1 MSTAMRRT
9 GKRTR
14 IAAVAAALAVGAGLW
29 GGAPAGAHD
38 DGPRVVATGLNN
50 PRQLAFSPGGQ
61 LYVAEAGLG
70 GSGPCQEGELGK
82 VCFGLTG
89 SVAKVGWHG
98 VTRVLKG
105 LPSVGGGDV
114 IGPSDLTF
122 TGNHRIA
129 LSIGLGGSP
138 AYRAAFGPA
147 AKLLGTVVT
156 GDLRH
161 PKAGVRRVF
170 DVAAY
175 EMRANPDGTDV
186 DSNAVGL
193 ARKGIGFVVA
203 DAGGNDVV
211 STRHGGSTVGVL
223 KPVPT
228 TKPAQAPDGSVL
240 PAGFP
245 ADAVPTD
252 VVKGPDGA
260 WYVSQLVGFPF
271 EAGASTI
278 WRIVPGHQPRAYATG
293 LTNVTSLAFG
303 EHGRLYAVELS
314 ATGLL
319 SGGPGDLVAV
329 RPWSSSHRVV
339 AGGLPTPYGVAI
351 RGDSAYVTTCS
362 TFCPPGAGAVM
373 KVRLHH

>member
-1 MSTAMRRT
+1 MGRARKRRAVT
-9 GKRTR
+9 
-14 IAAVAAALAVGAGLW
+14 VAAATVAVVAGLW
-29 GGAPAGAHD
+29 GGSPAGAHD
-38 DGPRVVATGLNN
+38 DGPRVVASGLNN

-61 LYVAEAGLG
+61 LYVVEAGLG
-70 GSGPCQEGELGK
+70 GEGPCQVGELGR

-89 SVAKVGWHG
+89 SVAKVGKHG
-98 VTRVLKG
+98 VTRVVRG
-105 LPSVGGGDV
+105 LPSVGGDNDV
-114 IGPSDLTF
+114 IGASDITF
-122 TGNHRIA
+122 TGNHRFA
-129 LSIGLGGSP
+129 LAIGLGGSP
-138 AYRAAFGPA
+138 AYRAGFGPA

-156 GDLRH
+156 GDMRH
-161 PKAGVRRVF
+161 PGKGVKLFF
-170 DVAAY
+170 DVAKF
-175 EMRANPDGTDV
+175 EKKANPDGTDI

-193 ARKGIGFVVA
+193 ARKGNGFVVA
-203 DAGGNDVV
+203 DAGGNAVI

-228 TKPAQAPDGSVL
+228 TKPGPV
-240 PAGFP
+240 PVGFQ

-278 WRIVPGHQPRAYATG
+278 WRIVPGHQPKAYATG
-293 LTNVTSLAFG
+293 LTNVTSLAFD

-339 AGGLPTPYGVAI
+339 AGGLSTPYGVAI
-351 RGDSAYVTTCS
+351 RDGSAYVTTCS

>member
-1 MSTAMRRT
+1 MRSAMGSARKRR
-9 GKRTR
+9 G
-14 IAAVAAALAVGAGLW
+14 IAVAATVVAVVAGLW

-38 DGPRVVATGLNN
+38 DGPRVVASGLNN

-61 LYVAEAGLG
+61 LYVVEAGLG
-70 GSGPCQEGELGK
+70 GKGPCQPGGPEMGD

-89 SVAKVGWHG
+89 SVAKVGRHG
-98 VTRVLKG
+98 ITRVVQG
-105 LPSVGGGDV
+105 LPSLGGSDV
-114 IGPSDLTF
+114 IGPSDITF
-122 TGNHRIA
+122 TGNHRFA

-138 AYRAAFGPA
+138 AYRAGFGTA

-161 PKAGVRRVF
+161 PGAGVKRVF
-170 DVAAY
+170 DVAKY
-175 EMRANPDGTDV
+175 EKRANPDGTDV

-193 ARKGIGFVVA
+193 ARKGDGFVVA
-203 DAGGNDVV
+203 DAGGNDIV
-211 STRHGGSTVGVL
+211 STRHGGSTVAVL
-223 KPVPT
+223 GPVPT
-228 TKPAQAPDGSVL
+228 TKAAQGL
-240 PAGFP
+240 PVGFP

-278 WRIVPGHQPRAYATG
+278 WRVVPGHQPKAYATG
-293 LTNVTSLAFG
+293 LTNVTSLAFD
-303 EHGRLYAVELS
+303 ERGRLYAVELS

-319 SGGPGDLVAV
+319 SGGPGDLVRV
-329 RPWSSSHRVV
+329 KPWSSSHRVV
-339 AGGLPTPYGVAI
+339 AGGLSLPYGVAI

-362 TFCPPGAGAVM
+362 TFCPPGAGQVM
-373 KVRLHH
+373 KVSLHR

>member
-1 MSTAMRRT
+1 MSTAMGRT
-9 GKRTR
+9 GRRRR
-14 IAAVAAALAVGAGLW
+14 IAAAAATVAVAAGLW
-29 GGAPAGAHD
+29 GGAPAGAD
-38 DGPRVVATGLNN
+38 TDGPTVVATGLNN

-70 GSGPCQEGELGK
+70 GSGPCQVGELGE

-89 SVAKVGWHG
+89 SVAKVGRTG
-98 VTRVLKG
+98 VTRVVQG
-105 LPSVGGGDV
+105 LPSAGGSDV
-114 IGPSDLTF
+114 IGPSDIVF
-122 TGNHRIA
+122 TGNHRFA
-129 LSIGLGGSP
+129 LTIGLGGSP
-138 AYRAAFGPA
+138 DYRAGFGPDA
-147 AKLLGTVVT
+147 ALLGSVVT

-161 PKAGVRRVF
+161 PGAGVRRVF
-170 DVAAY
+170 DVAGY
-175 EMRANPDGTDV
+175 EQRANPDGTDV

-193 ARKGIGFVVA
+193 ARKGNGFVVA

-223 KPVPT
+223 PPVPT
-228 TKPAQAPDGSVL
+228 TKAAEGL
-240 PAGFP
+240 PVGFP

-260 WYVSQLVGFPF
+260 WYVSQLVGYPF

-278 WRIVPGHQPRAYATG
+278 WRIVPGHRPKAYATG
-293 LTNVTSLAFG
+293 LTNVTSLAFD

-329 RPWSSSHRVV
+329 KPWSSSHRVV
-339 AGGLPTPYGVAI
+339 AAGLPLPYGVAI
-351 RGDSAYVTTCS
+351 RGESAYVTTCS
-362 TFCPPGAGAVM
+362 TFCPPGAGSVM
-373 KVRLHH
+373 KVHLHH

>member
-1 MSTAMRRT
+1 MSTAVRGTR
-9 GKRTR
+9 KRTR

-29 GGAPAGAHD
+29 GGSPAGAHD

-70 GSGPCQEGELGK
+70 GDGPCQTGELGK

-89 SVAKVGWHG
+89 SVAKVGRHG
-98 VTRVLKG
+98 VTRVVQG
-105 LPSVGGGDV
+105 LPSVGGEDF

-122 TGNHRIA
+122 TGNHRFA
-129 LSIGLGGSP
+129 LTIGLGGSP
-138 AYRAAFGPA
+138 DYRAGFGADA
-147 AKLLGTVVT
+147 ALLGTVVT

-161 PKAGVRRVF
+161 PGAGVRRVF

-175 EMRANPDGTDV
+175 EKRANPDGTDV

-193 ARKGIGFVVA
+193 ARKGNGFVVA

-211 STRHGGSTVGVL
+211 STRHGGSTVAVL

-228 TKPAQAPDGSVL
+228 TKAVETPEGVL
-240 PAGFP
+240 PVGFP

-252 VVKGPDGA
+252 VVRGPDGA

-278 WRIVPGHQPRAYATG
+278 WRVVPGHSPKAYATG
-293 LTNVTSLAFG
+293 LTNVTSLAFD

-319 SGGPGDLVAV
+319 SNGPGDLVRV
-329 RPWSSSHRVV
+329 KPWSSSHRVV
-339 AGGLPTPYGVAI
+339 AGGLPLPYGVAI
-351 RGDSAYVTTCS
+351 RDGSAYVTTCS